1 MEIGLS
7 HWIVVGTTIGIAVA
21 SVLIH
26 FEGLQLLS
34 TLARRPILP
43 SRIRIASLF
52 VGLLAL
58 HIAEIWLFAAGYFF
72 LLKNPDLGSIVGTQP
87 LLFTDYVYYSAV
99 VYTTLG
105 FGDMIPSGHI
115 RFLTGME
122 ALQGLALITWSAS
135 FMFIEMRRHWD
146 NI

>member
-1 MEIGLS
+1 MELS
-7 HWIVVGTTIGIAVA
+7 LGHWIVFGTTIGIAVA

-34 TLARRPILP
+34 TIAKRIPLP
-43 SRIRIASLF
+43 PRIRIASLII
-52 VGLLAL
+52 GLLIL
-58 HIAEIWLFAAGYFF
+58 HIVEIWLFAAGYFF
-72 LLKNPDLGSIVGTQP
+72 LLKNPDLGSIVGAEP

-105 FGDMIPSGHI
+105 FGDMIPAGHI
-115 RFLTGME
+115 RFLTGLE

-146 NI
+146 QD

>member
-1 MEIGLS
+1 MEIGLG

-34 TLARRPILP
+34 ALAKRPILP
-43 SRIRIASLF
+43 SRIRIAALF
-52 VGLLAL
+52 VGLLIL

-72 LLKNPDLGSIVGTQP
+72 LLKNPDFGSIVGTQP

-105 FGDMIPSGHI
+105 FGDMIPAGHI

-135 FMFIEMRRHWD
+135 FMFIEMRRDWD
-146 NI
+146 KS